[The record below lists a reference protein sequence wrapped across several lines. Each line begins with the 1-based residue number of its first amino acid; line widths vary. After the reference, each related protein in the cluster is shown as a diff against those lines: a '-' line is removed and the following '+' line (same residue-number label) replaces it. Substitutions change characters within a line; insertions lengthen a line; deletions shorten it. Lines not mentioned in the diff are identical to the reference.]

1 MNINKNFALAM
12 GYKEKDLYAIN
23 MQLTASQNK
32 GKNTTTI
39 VCPKNKTFKP
49 FVIINN

>member
-1 MNINKNFALAM
+1 MNIDKKFALAM
-12 GYKEKDLYAIN
+12 GYKSKDLYAIN
-23 MQLTASQNK
+23 IQLQASKNK
-32 GKNTTTI
+32 GKDTTTI